1 MKQHPLLYQINTR
14 VTLGEVARSSGYPTT
29 LDDIPDEML
38 DDLRAGSFDW
48 VWLLGVWR
56 PSPWACGASRSD
68 LKLRRELQNA
78 LPDLREEDFV
88 SSPFAIRGYEVS
100 QDWGGS
106 DALARLRRRLAQ
118 RGLKLMLDFVPNH
131 VAVDHPWVDEHP
143 EYFVSGTPEDLVRE
157 PRNFVRI
164 HSGHQERIF
173 AHGRDPYFPGWG
185 DTLQLDYRRPAVR
198 LAMAERL
205 QHISRL
211 CDGVRCDMAMLVLPD
226 IFERTWGPLTDG
238 SDNPV
243 PAPSFWSAAI
253 AAIKNHRPDFVF
265 MAEAYWDLEWRLQQE
280 GFDYTYDKRL
290 YDRLRAGLA
299 RPVREHL
306 LADPTYQ
313 TRSVRFLE
321 NHDEPR
327 AAAVFSPEVHRAA
340 AVLTYFVPGLRF
352 FHEGQIDG
360 RRTHVSMHV
369 GRRPVE
375 AANAKLRAF
384 YSRLIDV
391 LGRPELHGG
400 DFRLHLCHPAWADNP
415 SCNDL
420 IVFSWSSDQGRL
432 LVAVN
437 YAPHRS
443 QGFVKFDFAL
453 KGKGVLL
460 VDQLSDARHERSSQ
474 ELAER
479 GLYLD
484 MSPWGY
490 HIFDWVESA

>member
-14 VTLGEVARSSGYPTT
+14 VILGEVARSSGYPTT
-29 LDDIPDEML
+29 LDDVPDEML
-38 DDLRAGSFDW
+38 DELRAASFDW

-56 PSPWACGASRSD
+56 PSLSARGASRSD
-68 LKLRRELQNA
+68 MKLRRELQNT
-78 LPDLREEDFV
+78 LPDLCEDDLV
-88 SSPFAIRGYEVS
+88 SSPYAILGYEVS
-100 QDWGGS
+100 PDWGGG
-106 DALARLRRRLAQ
+106 DALARLRRRLSQ

-131 VAVDHPWVDEHP
+131 VALDHPWVHEHP
-143 EYFVSGTPEDLVRE
+143 EYLVSGTPDDLARE
-157 PRNFVRI
+157 PQNFVRLR
-164 HSGHQERIF
+164 SGHQELIF

-198 LAMAERL
+198 RAMTAQL
-205 QHISRL
+205 QRIASW

-226 IFERTWGPLTDG
+226 VFERTWGPLTDR
-238 SDNPV
+238 SDGAA
-243 PAPSFWSAAI
+243 PAGSFWSAAI
-253 AAIKNHRPDFVF
+253 AEIKKERPDFVF
-265 MAEAYWDLEWRLQQE
+265 MAEAYWDLEWRLQAE

-290 YDRLRAGLA
+290 YDRLRGGVA

-306 LADPTYQ
+306 LAEPGYQ
-313 TRSVRFLE
+313 NRSVRFLE

-327 AAAVFSPEVHRAA
+327 AAAVFPPDVHRAA
-340 AVLTYFVPGLRF
+340 AVLTYFIPGMRF
-352 FHEGQIDG
+352 FHEGQFDG

-375 AANAKLRAF
+375 ATNAKLRAF
-384 YSRLIDV
+384 YARLIGV

-400 DFRLHLCHPAWADNP
+400 DFRLHVCHPAWADNS

-420 IVFSWSSDQGRL
+420 IVFSWSVARSRL

-443 QGFVKFDFAL
+443 QGIVAFDFAAQ
-453 KGKGVLL
+453 GRSVLL
-460 VDQLSDARHERSSQ
+460 VDQLSDARHERTGQ

-490 HIFDWVESA
+490 HVFDWIEAA